1 MSPVSGERT
10 CKPKGA
16 LGRTTAMSDRRDRRN
31 KGDVIELVLTLL
43 AVIAGSV
50 AATGAF
56 LGASYERDRVELERR
71 PAVLLACQ
79 PEFHALDVAEG
90 TRPPTNTI
98 LLTARGARWIH
109 IVSDGRSDTPQPFAR
124 CTLTS
129 YGQLPV
135 FNLRVNLQVQLL
147 GRRSRYARD
156 GRLVVRRSRAL
167 AVPAL
172 SLRLDQR
179 GEHGRDVSVRSR
191 SDAHTGR
198 YRDGNSRNVVSR
210 SGRARSP
217 ATNRRGR
224 RAGHR
229 SRRNGEI
236 EGGVSRARSRLL
248 LRAAVALGAY
258 ERRADLRQRRRRG
271 TYRHR
276 AARLVRFGANRSAW
290 YMAARLFTPR
300 RVLLQL
306 LVPSVHA
313 GPNRRLEVNDRPAAR
328 R

>member
-147 GRRSRYARD
+147 GAGHDTLATVDSSFDVPGLSPSQPYPFGLINGANT
-156 GRLVVRRSRAL
+156 GVTFQFARAL
-167 AVPAL
+167 TLTPVDTGTATVETLFLDRGVLDLQQRTVEAAEPVTAAGATGRSKAG
-172 SLRLDQR
+172 SLVHVVDFSYAPPSL
-179 GEHGRDVSVRSR
+179 SVRTN
-191 SDAHTGR
+191 DALTFVNDDAEAHTVTGPPGSFDSGPIDPHGTWRHVFSRPGVYYYSCSFHPYMRGR
-198 YRDGNSRNVVSR
+198 IVVSK
-210 SGRARSP
+210 
-217 ATNRRGR
+217 
-224 RAGHR
+224 
-229 SRRNGEI
+229 
-236 EGGVSRARSRLL
+236 
-248 LRAAVALGAY
+248 
-258 ERRADLRQRRRRG
+258 
-271 TYRHR
+271 
-276 AARLVRFGANRSAW
+276 
-290 YMAARLFTPR
+290 
-300 RVLLQL
+300 
-306 LVPSVHA
+306 
-313 GPNRRLEVNDRPAAR
+313 
-328 R
+328 